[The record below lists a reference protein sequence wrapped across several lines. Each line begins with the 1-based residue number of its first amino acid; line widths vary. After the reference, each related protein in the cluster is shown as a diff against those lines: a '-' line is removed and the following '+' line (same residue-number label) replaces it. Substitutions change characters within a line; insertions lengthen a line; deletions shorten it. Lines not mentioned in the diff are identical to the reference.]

1 MKPRVFVF
9 QPIPQVAIDTLRE
22 VAEVT
27 VYPHLDRMISMDEMI
42 GAAQRHDYLLAL
54 HENFIP
60 AEVLRAN
67 PDLKGVGILGGKTG
81 MVDYDVA
88 LECKVPVVSIERNA
102 VPNGGPS
109 KNTAD
114 LTVAMVL
121 NLAYRVVE
129 ADRYTHAGRFKQ
141 NQTMALMG
149 VGVPGK
155 TVGMVGL
162 GIMGEYMVPV
172 FRALGMKILYT
183 KRTRLAPE
191 REQALGVEWTDE
203 LDEVFKQ
210 ADFLVVAC
218 ALTPETID
226 LIGARQFAL
235 MKPTAFFINT
245 ARGRIVVE
253 ADLIEALKTGKFAG
267 AGIEVFATEPP
278 EQWEVEVPEELCKME
293 NVILTPH
300 NGGATWETRGFMLN
314 TVAQGIVALIKGERP
329 PTLMNPEVFGGAKR
343 YPELYGRGPAVPV
356 TDGGRAIYEY

>member
-9 QPIPQVAIDTLRE
+9 QPIPQVAIDTLE
-22 VAEVT
+22 TAAEVT
-27 VYPHLDRMISMDEMI
+27 VYPHLDRMISLDEMI

-67 PDLKGVGILGGKTG
+67 PDLKGVGILGGKTA

-88 LECKVPVVSIERNA
+88 LDLKVPVVSIGREGI
-102 VPNGGPS
+102 PGGGPN

-121 NLAYRVVE
+121 NLAYRVIE
-129 ADRYTHAGRFKQ
+129 ADRYTHAGKFKQ

-149 VGVPGK
+149 VGCPGK
-155 TVGMVGL
+155 TVGLIGL
-162 GIMGEYMVPV
+162 GSMGEYMAPV
-172 FRALGMKILYT
+172 FKALHMRVIYT
-183 KRTRLAPE
+183 KRNRLAADRE
-191 REQALGVEWTDE
+191 RALGVEWIVDM
-203 LDEVFKQ
+203 DDVFRQ
-210 ADFLVVAC
+210 ADFVVVAC
-218 ALTPETID
+218 PLTEETMD
-226 LIGARQFAL
+226 MIGARQFDL

-253 ADLIEALKTGKFAG
+253 ADLIAALEAGKIAG

-278 EQWEVEVPEELCKME
+278 ERWEVEVPEALCKMD

-300 NGGATWETRGFMLN
+300 NGGATWDTRGYMLN
-314 TVAQGIVALIKGERP
+314 TVAEGIVALIRGERP
-329 PTLMNPEVFGGAKR
+329 ATLMNPEVFGGDKR

-356 TDGGRAIYEY
+356 TDGGPAIYAY